1 MKLKAIVIKP
11 GKFAR
16 EEDLDLSYHGLR
28 TLVGGNIEMT
38 YPFEDEYLAVISN
51 EESKLLDLP
60 PNRAIRSADGS
71 VIDIYCGTMV
81 VVALAQE
88 GEYRDLT
95 RREAKTVLQ
104 MWGPPEDKDDWGGAK
119 PIMAIRVF
127 ATAEAAEM
135 LGGAFA

>member
-11 GKFAR
+11 GTFAKVK
-16 EEDLDLSYHGLR
+16 DINPTYSALR
-28 TLVGGNIEMT
+28 SLVGGNIEMT

-51 EESKLLDLP
+51 EEAKILALP
-60 PNRAIRSADGS
+60 PNRAARRADGS

-119 PIMAIRVF
+119 PNTTIRVF
-127 ATAEAAEM
+127 ASPEAIEM
-135 LGGAFA
+135 MGGAFA

>member
-1 MKLKAIVIKP
+1 MKAIIIKP

-16 EEDLDLSYHGLR
+16 IEDIDPTYTELR

-60 PNRAIRSADGS
+60 PNRAVRRNDGS
-71 VIDIYCGTMV
+71 VADIYCGTMV
-81 VVALAQE
+81 VVALAPE

-95 RREAKTVLQ
+95 NKEAKTVLQ
-104 MWGPPEDKDDWGGAK
+104 MWGSPEDKDSWGGAK
-119 PIMAIRVF
+119 PNIAIRVQGLMF
-127 ATAEAAEM
+127 S
-135 LGGAFA
+135 GGIRI

>member
-11 GKFAR
+11 GKFAQVK
-16 EEDLDLSYHGLR
+16 DINPTYSALR
-28 TLVGGNIEMT
+28 SLVGGNIAMT

-60 PNRAIRSADGS
+60 PNRAIRRADGS

-81 VVALAQE
+81 VVALATE

-95 RREAKTVLQ
+95 KREAKAILQ
-104 MWGPPEDKDDWGGAK
+104 MWGPPEDRGTWGGAK
-119 PIMAIRVF
+119 PNMAISVF
-127 ATAEAAEM
+127 AASEAAEM
-135 LGGAFA
+135 LGGVFA